1 MGHGGGMGH
10 GAAPE
15 EIAAR
20 AEEMLAARGDED
32 PSGVRKLPERPR
44 TAGRKPPKVTSKV
57 TTKTDVGAAAQAVE
71 APTVI
76 GEGDTGKDDDD
87 EMFVERPA
95 LETNI
100 AVKADEGEHHGKL
113 VREILEEKK
122 KEEER
127 EREESRGVAQ
137 AEKVDDAADGGGG
150 IKMGKL
156 KRKKDQAQ

>member
-1 MGHGGGMGH
+1 MMQAEQQQQHREHEEQRGR
-10 GAAPE
+10 GADPE

-20 AEEMLAARGDED
+20 AEALMAAQQQLSNAG
-32 PSGVRKLPERPR
+32 GNTNLERPR

-57 TTKTDVGAAAQAVE
+57 TTKTDVGVAQVVE

-87 EMFVERPA
+87 DMFVEKPA

-100 AVKADEGEHHGKL
+100 PVRADEGEHHGKL

-122 KEEER
+122 KEEEEK
-127 EREESRGVAQ
+127 EREDARGAAQ
-137 AEKVDDAADGGGG
+137 AEKVEEDKDA
-150 IKMGKL
+150 
-156 KRKKDQAQ
+156 